1 MQHGSAV
8 GRHDLDRAANVL
20 RIVRRR
26 CVVAVLQIG
35 KNLRGLPT
43 THIDMRNEQSTP
55 LVAAQ
60 LIGEAAVDEV
70 PDARHIE

>member
-8 GRHDLDRAANVL
+8 GRHGLDRAADVL

-26 CVVAVLQIG
+26 HVVAVLQIG
-35 KNLRGLPT
+35 KKLRRLPT
-43 THIDMRNEQSTP
+43 THIDARNEQSTP

-60 LIGEAAVDEV
+60 LVGEAAVDEV
-70 PDARHIE
+70 PDTRHIE